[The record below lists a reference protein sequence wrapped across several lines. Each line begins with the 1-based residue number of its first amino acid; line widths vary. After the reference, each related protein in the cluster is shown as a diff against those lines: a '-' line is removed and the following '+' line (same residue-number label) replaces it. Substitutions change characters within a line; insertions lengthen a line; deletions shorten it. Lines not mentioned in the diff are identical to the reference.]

1 MSTLPIKEGMLDM
14 DTARFWK
21 TFQEGLFPEN
31 LKALETSSNHHRK
44 IILVLN
50 MIRIEEFIPYDPVIK
65 QGRPKRD
72 RSLLARAFI
81 VKEVLGLLFVKDLI
95 IYLNADPFLK
105 RICGWYTK
113 KLPCEA
119 TFSNAFR
126 DFVKINLAEKVHKI
140 LLSENLKQCENMI
153 FCRDST
159 DIPAREKAVITQK
172 KAVKKYPVG
181 RPRKNE
187 VREKKETVISRQ
199 MTETLEKS
207 LSLIPKH
214 CNYGKKKKDGKSYSW
229 KGYKFHLDTT
239 EKGIPIA
246 GILSS
251 ASESDF
257 NVAIPLHKKS
267 QRICLASLALMD
279 KGYDSQ
285 DLRNFHKVHGTHAI
299 TQFKKRRNQFNPE
312 LSKLESSQIGKR
324 NAVERAFS
332 RLKDSFHIDKI
343 RYKGYIKVNSKIHF
357 SLLVLTAMVFLES
370 G

>member
-1 MSTLPIKEGMLDM
+1 MLDM

-31 LKALETSSNHHRK
+31 LKVLETSSNHYRK

-50 MIRIEEFIPYDPVIK
+50 FIKVEEFIPYDPIAK

-81 VKEVLGLLFVKDLI
+81 MKEVLGLLFVKDLI
-95 IYLNADPFLK
+95 TYLNADPFLK

-126 DFVKINLAEKVHKI
+126 DFSKINLAEQVHKT
-140 LLSENLKQCENMI
+140 LLNENLEECENLVL
-153 FCRDST
+153 CRYST
-159 DIPAREKAVITQK
+159 DIPAREKAVIKHK
-172 KAVKKYPVG
+172 KVLKKYPVG

-187 VREKKETVISRQ
+187 VRKKKENVICRQ

-207 LSLIPKH
+207 LSLVPKH
-214 CNYGKKKKDGKSYSW
+214 CNYGKKKKGGKSYSW

-239 EKGIPIA
+239 EKGVPIA
-246 GILSS
+246 GILSA

-267 QRICLASLALMD
+267 QRICLASIALMD
-279 KGYDSQ
+279 KGYDSKN
-285 DLRNFHKVHGTHAI
+285 LRIFHKIHGTHAI
-299 TQFKKRRNQFNPE
+299 IQLKKRCNQFQPE
-312 LSKLESSQIGKR
+312 LSNIEESQIVKR

-343 RYKGYIKVNSKIHF
+343 RYKGHIKVNNKIHI
-357 SLLVLTAMVFLES
+357 SILVLTAMVYLES